1 MRTHDL
7 PPEFSELAGRVDYV
21 RERVRGFEWS
31 SSCPECGG
39 APHQSGELPDRFR
52 MWVKN
57 KGGFT
62 FGWCRACGYKWT
74 PTKEFKPSS
83 EQLEE
88 WRLERLAKEER
99 IKAEAEQA
107 IKLLTDKQRWHIY
120 YEQLLDNDLGKDEWA
135 MAGIVYPFW
144 WNEWQLGYD
153 PAHLFHFD
161 TGTGW
166 QDWVTPT
173 LTIPVRDMTGRVVNI
188 KHRLLKPFEGC
199 KYRMEYKTG
208 IEPVFIANLD
218 DGKPSSGTKVNV
230 LCEGEKKAAVT
241 FITLDMVN
249 VQVYGLPSSP
259 SDEMLKSIPGRIV
272 QILDPDMD
280 VTDRMRDIFKGRDYR
295 VVRLPEKIDDM
306 ILARGLE
313 QGHLVAMFKQAERI
327 S

>member
-1 MRTHDL
+1 
-7 PPEFSELAGRVDYV
+7 
-21 RERVRGFEWS
+21 
-31 SSCPECGG
+31 
-39 APHQSGELPDRFR
+39 

-57 KGGFT
+57 KGGFA

-74 PTKEFKPSS
+74 PRKDFKPSP

-120 YEQLLDNDLGKDEWA
+120 YDALLENDNAKDEWA
-135 MAGIVYPFW
+135 RAGIIQEFW

-153 PAHLFHFD
+153 PEHLFYFD

-166 QDWVTPT
+166 QEHTTPT
-173 LTIPVRDMTGRVVNI
+173 LTIPVRDLSGRVVNI
-188 KHRLLKPFEGC
+188 KHRLINPYDGIR
-199 KYRMEYKTG
+199 YRMEYKTG

-218 DGKPSSGTKVNV
+218 DGKPCQDIKVSV

-249 VQVYGLPSSP
+249 VQIYGLPKSP
-259 SDEMLKSIPGRIV
+259 SDEMLSGIGGRIV
-272 QILDPDMD
+272 QILDPD
-280 VTDRMRDIFKGRDYR
+280 VEISKRVKDIYKGRDYR

-306 ILARGLE
+306 ILNRGME
-313 QGHLVAMFKQAERI
+313 KEHLVAMFKQAERI
-327 S
+327 VA